1 MPHDVFPCRRAERS
15 VFEGLRGCVSSE
27 GLWRKPAALLQ
38 APGSSVAELLKRQPL
53 GLGKACSC
61 ELAVVTEGCNP
72 RADSGR
78 ARCRSWA
85 GGLAAVRQRRTA
97 PPLLPP
103 RLLLLLLLSLPLLLP
118 LHRLLNGASCLPA
131 AEKCLWEPCSR
142 AFPRYSAAPLTAV
155 FSHRVA
161 ELLRCLNGQCP
172 RTLESDSRVAGM
184 LYGCGSHLASG
195 PGQANVSL
203 PHNKCVT

>member
-1 MPHDVFPCRRAERS
+1 MFPCRRAERS

-61 ELAVVTEGCNP
+61 ELAVLTEGCNP

-85 GGLAAVRQRRTA
+85 GGLAAARQRRTA

-103 RLLLLLLLSLPLLLP
+103 RLLLLLLLSLPAPSPSPPVKWRLLP
-118 LHRLLNGASCLPA
+118 TGSRKVPLGALQPS
-131 AEKCLWEPCSR
+131 
-142 AFPRYSAAPLTAV
+142 FSA
-155 FSHRVA
+155 
-161 ELLRCLNGQCP
+161 LLRGPFDCCFFPP
-172 RTLESDSRVAGM
+172 R
-184 LYGCGSHLASG
+184 C
-195 PGQANVSL
+195 
-203 PHNKCVT
+203 